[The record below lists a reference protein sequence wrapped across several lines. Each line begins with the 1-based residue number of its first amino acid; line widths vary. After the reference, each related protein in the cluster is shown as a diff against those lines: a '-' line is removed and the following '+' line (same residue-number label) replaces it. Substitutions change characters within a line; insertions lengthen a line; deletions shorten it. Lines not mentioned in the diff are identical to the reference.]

1 MARNHEK
8 GRSMLHQWARLKSGF
23 DNDNNKKR
31 PGNTKMCDNV
41 NDAEKWRRDVMKEI
55 SKYTSEISNPDLAD
69 NMTRVRELNDQ
80 INKLLRV
87 KFYWEK
93 RIIELGGVD
102 YIRASNSRNRG
113 RKQIYFG
120 VAKQLPEAQKNDSNN
135 EIQYKPKVSL
145 KTLNQRLTNDYYGI
159 GHENQTMLSEEAA
172 IEKQMRARILVEMKK
187 QQEENNNN
195 NNNNNNQ
202 EINILSKEEL
212 DILSTDSIFANVPTQ
227 EDIGKLILEH
237 KKANLLKQYM

>member
-1 MARNHEK
+1 
-8 GRSMLHQWARLKSGF
+8 
-23 DNDNNKKR
+23 
-31 PGNTKMCDNV
+31 
-41 NDAEKWRRDVMKEI
+41 MKEI

-159 GHENQTMLSEEAA
+159 GRWHGVNCIYYAVISDSPVPFWHHRKYVVWGKRSMAFWYFIA
-172 IEKQMRARILVEMKK
+172 IIDVTFQGIYIRR
-187 QQEENNNN
+187 
-195 NNNNNNQ
+195 
-202 EINILSKEEL
+202 L
-212 DILSTDSIFANVPTQ
+212 D
-227 EDIGKLILEH
+227 G
-237 KKANLLKQYM
+237 Y

>member
-93 RIIELGGVD
+93 PIIELGGVD

-172 IEKQMRARILVEMKK
+172 IEKQIGNEDEAIEILNKTILDFPNYVQSYFNLGKIY
-187 QQEENNNN
+187 QDL
-195 NNNNNNQ
+195 NQ
-202 EINILSKEEL
+202 NKIAIKNFEKAKSLKNDFFQA
-212 DILSTDSIFANVPTQ
+212 DISIAK
-227 EDIGKLILEH
+227 IH
-237 KKANLLKQYM
+237 LL